1 VEWLLFL
8 SIFSIAN
15 FDYCQTPNIDY
26 LSVKLHV
33 LNRVSICIFVYYAE
47 EENDA
52 SGFTLNLKVRIIFII
67 VTFK

>member
-1 VEWLLFL
+1 MLWNGFCFCRYFP
-8 SIFSIAN
+8 SQY
-15 FDYCQTPNIDY
+15 YCQTPNIDK

-33 LNRVSICIFVYYAE
+33 IHRESVCIFVHYAE

-67 VTFK
+67 VTFE